1 VLILV
6 VFGGLWGIS
15 NIIFPGGPTGYLAL
29 YEDFRIET
37 LTGNIIAY
45 SKLFEEFFAT
55 LPGQALFFGI
65 FAVLFLI
72 GLLTRFKADLLF
84 VLYVALYLIVLWTWP
99 EWQGYRF
106 LFPMLPFFVYFAVQ
120 GIKAMLAKV
129 GENQKSM
136 VQKGAY
142 AYLLLIAALFA
153 YNAGWNAYG
162 NLRANREINGPFD
175 PLSMETYEFIKTQT
189 PPESVIVFFKPR
201 AMRLM
206 TDRNALA
213 LTECERILEGDYLAL
228 SKKVGENLQIPPE
241 KIDEC
246 NLPLDKVFENRRFVV
261 YQVME

>member
-1 VLILV
+1 
-6 VFGGLWGIS
+6 
-15 NIIFPGGPTGYLAL
+15 
-29 YEDFRIET
+29 
-37 LTGNIIAY
+37 
-45 SKLFEEFFAT
+45 
-55 LPGQALFFGI
+55 
-65 FAVLFLI
+65 
-72 GLLTRFKADLLF
+72 
-84 VLYVALYLIVLWTWP
+84 
-99 EWQGYRF
+99 
-106 LFPMLPFFVYFAVQ
+106 MLPFFVYFAVQ

-201 AMRLM
+201 ALRLM
-206 TDRNALA
+206 TGRDALA
-213 LTECERILEGDYLAL
+213 LTECERVLEGDYVAL

-241 KIDEC
+241 QIDKC

-261 YQVME
+261 YEVTE